1 MDELISVIIPV
12 YNVRNYLG
20 ECLTSVMGQ
29 TYPWLEIILVD
40 DGSTDGSGEICEE
53 YARQDGR
60 VKVIHQENAGLSAA
74 RNAGL
79 DIAAGENFFFFF
91 LSTSIFF
98 YRHVV

>member
-74 RNAGL
+74 R
-79 DIAAGENFFFFF
+79 E
-91 LSTSIFF
+91 IFCF
-98 YRHVV
+98 CGFR